1 MTDNASKII
10 DNILNSINNNQYD
23 SEFIDLTTIM
33 IKDFIKSNSLIDINE
48 LLDYISDIILE
59 QEFDKISD
67 IQRSKIIDLSY
78 LHAFL
83 YDLINQN
90 EFENFINFFF
100 TGNKI
105 NV

>member
-10 DNILNSINNNQYD
+10 DTILNSINSNQYD

-33 IKDFIKSNSLIDINE
+33 IKDFIKSNNIIDINE

-59 QEFDKISD
+59 QEFNELSD
-67 IQRSKIIDLSY
+67 IQKSKIINLSY

-100 TGNKI
+100 KGYK
-105 NV
+105 V

>member
-33 IKDFIKSNSLIDINE
+33 IKDFIKSNSIIDTNE

>member
-10 DNILNSINNNQYD
+10 DNILNSINSNQHD